1 MNKKYDINEI
11 LYVGRNLIRTQG
23 YHNTG
28 INDLL
33 KASGIPKG
41 SFYNFFESK
50 EDFVLKALDQYGD
63 ANVEWMESFLKN
75 KALSPKKR
83 LQAFYEDTIRVNQHP
98 DEACSHG
105 CLINNM
111 SVEVAGINQ
120 NLADAT
126 NYHYT
131 RLLRLLAGCLQ
142 EGQESGEIRNDYSA
156 EELAEYMHTNF
167 FGALSRMK
175 STREITPLKR
185 ALKMNMDFI
194 SA

>member
-1 MNKKYDINEI
+1 MNKKYDIEEI
-11 LYVGRNLIRTQG
+11 LQVGRNLIRTQG

-50 EDFVLKALDQYGD
+50 EDFVLKALAQYGD
-63 ANVEWMESFLKN
+63 ANVAWMESFLKN
-75 KALSPKKR
+75 KALSPKER
-83 LQAFYEDTIRVNQHP
+83 LKAFYTDTIRVNQHP
-98 DEACSHG
+98 DEACKSG

-126 NYHYT
+126 DHQYS
-131 RLLRLLAGCLQ
+131 RLLQLLAECLK
-142 EGQESGEIRNDYSA
+142 EGQELGEIRDDYSP
-156 EELAEYMHTNF
+156 EELAEYIHANF

-175 STREITPLKR
+175 STRELVPLQR
-185 ALKMNMDFI
+185 ALSMNMDFI